1 MENKDNINFSG
12 FPGNDPIDIPDPETN
27 TRKQRSMSDDIT
39 NMIMGQ
45 ISNMN
50 YEDFK
55 KMVPEN
61 ILNELTKGK
70 DDSTLEEAFGVAKS
84 IIGKMDTSAMSSL
97 TSAAMSGELDDDDLE
112 ELLQSLISED
122 DLDQIST
129 FEDNLIKFNLAGI
142 DHIKAQ
148 PIGNIPVKQ
157 LTQTDID
164 EMINNFHNIPVSV
177 TEQCL
182 SGISLD
188 AVTGI
193 KLEIA
198 DPYFAVFETV
208 MNDPLLQPFYMFG
221 VKDNDDKLSLYIPSF
236 MNVLN
241 LSNDGTSID
250 YFNKENDKAFYDPT
264 GRFFPFNML
273 GLVMGIKTMIVP
285 IKKTLMS
292 PALFGDVK
300 NTKESITGPSQW
312 LRVGKLISNE
322 SAEAI
327 LLKKDADLD
336 VNETEF
342 NFYFRFNE
350 EHDPENLQYLQ
361 DIIFKTNLNG
371 SALLY
376 YSELKY
382 KNGFLYID
390 VDFGDF

>member
-27 TRKQRSMSDDIT
+27 TKKQRSMSDDIT

-45 ISNMN
+45 ISNMS
-50 YEDFK
+50 YDDFK
-55 KMVPEN
+55 KMVPES
-61 ILNELTKGK
+61 ILNELTNGK

-84 IIGKMDTSAMSSL
+84 IIGKMDTSSMSSL
-97 TSAAMSGELDDDDLE
+97 TSAAMSGELDDEALE
-112 ELLQSLISED
+112 ELVQSLLSEE
-122 DLDQIST
+122 DLDSVSG

-142 DHIKAQ
+142 DHLKAQ
-148 PIGNIPVKQ
+148 PIGNIPAKT

-164 EMINNFHNIPVSV
+164 EMVNNFHNIPVSV

-182 SGISLD
+182 SKISLD
-188 AVTGI
+188 VVTGI
-193 KLEIA
+193 NLELS
-198 DPYFAVFETV
+198 DQYFAVFKTIMSDDTIE
-208 MNDPLLQPFYMFG
+208 PFYMFG
-221 VKDNDDKLSLYIPSF
+221 IKDSDDKLMLYIPSF
-236 MNVLN
+236 MNTLN
-241 LSNDGTSID
+241 LSNDGVSID
-250 YFNKENDKAFYDPT
+250 YFNKENDKVFYDPS
-264 GRFFPFNML
+264 GKFFPFNML
-273 GLVMGIKTMIVP
+273 GLLMGIKTMVVP
-285 IKKTLMS
+285 IKKTLMC
-292 PALFGDVK
+292 PALFGEVK

-327 LLKKDADLD
+327 LLKKDAELD

-342 NFYFRFNE
+342 NFYFRFSE

-361 DIIFKTNLNG
+361 DIIFRTNLNG